1 MEHIKEL
8 RRNFEVA
15 LNHFNYADKEHIDV
29 AIENL
34 NIALKEFRRIFEP
47 SPANKECQYF
57 PPVVFLP
64 ALSLLR
70 GCGY

>member
-34 NIALKEFRRIFEP
+34 NIALNELNAELK
-47 SPANKECQYF
+47 NKG
-57 PPVVFLP
+57 LP
-64 ALSLLR
+64 LQVI
-70 GCGY
+70 